1 MGLREKEVRTTLA
14 VPECPVCKNGDMI
27 FNKKGFLGRVY
38 FLINFNFFNF
48 SDTLKQWDVSWITMR
63 NWFALRALSINS

>member
-27 FNKKGFLGRVY
+27 FNKKGF
-38 FLINFNFFNF
+38 
-48 SDTLKQWDVSWITMR
+48 SSS
-63 NWFALRALSINS
+63 NWATTTEPVKYPHVCNQCGHKETYTETYPIVKYHYV